1 MSYSLQR
8 INNLA
13 RRLGITSREAAALC
27 GRKGSR
33 RRRERQCAC
42 AAPGGTEAEQHRKI
56 LALRYDLRES
66 A

>member
-1 MSYSLQR
+1 MAYSLQR
-8 INNLA
+8 IQNLA
-13 RRLGITSREAAALC
+13 RRLGITFREAAKLC

-42 AAPGGTEAEQHRKI
+42 AAPGPTEAEQQRKI
-56 LALRYDLRES
+56 LALRWDLRES